1 MSYEPFATQDQQDD
15 HNNFQASAFQGCSQ
29 LDADEAAMDD
39 HRDELESNVEGFA
52 ESRGLKYRPSDEGL
66 QKLYFAWL
74 KATQPHHEDLDEIG
88 ERKLTDAE
96 AQEMAGEAEMEAKEW
111 REAVASYEQA
121 GTYMG
126 RG

>member
-1 MSYEPFATQDQQDD
+1 MSNEPFATQDQQDD
-15 HNNFQASAFQGCSQ
+15 HNDFQPSAFQGCSR
-29 LDADEAAMDD
+29 LDADEAAMNDY
-39 HRDELESNVEGFA
+39 RDALESNVEGFE
-52 ESRGLKYRPSDEGL
+52 ESRGLKYRPTDEGL

-88 ERKLTDAE
+88 ERKLTEAE

-111 REAVASYEQA
+111 RVGVQRYEEAGA
-121 GTYMG
+121 YMG